1 MTKRLQR
8 DEASLWRSRFRAPI
22 LSCVQLASSNPSRG
36 LVCLNKTGVFQL
48 YAWDLVREAL
58 STLTDAP
65 EGVMHGLISPEG
77 EYVTYFQDNQ
87 GNEIGRLV
95 RVPFHGGAP
104 EDLTPDLPPYST
116 FDYAFSPSGN
126 VFGILLAKEGRFHL
140 YCINLGSGGAIG
152 APRLVH
158 QSVQALLGLSLS
170 FGGEIVVTASTER
183 REQLHTSLTAYDAT
197 SGNRIA
203 TLQDGE
209 KGYPEG
215 GGFLPDFR
223 RFSPT
228 RLDDAIRDRATA
240 PLESPYQRAPGF
252 GIQ

>member
-8 DEASLWRSRFRAPI
+8 DKASLWRSRFRAPI
-22 LSCVQLASSNPSRG
+22 LSWVQLASSNPSRG

-140 YCINLGSGGAIG
+140 YCINLGPGGAIG
-152 APRLVH
+152 EPRLIH
-158 QSVQALLGLSLS
+158 QSVRALLGLSLS